1 MNTSSA
7 RILRAAFTLILSVSL
22 PAFAVAQ
29 SAPAASSTPE
39 EEKSVKLEKFVVTGS
54 YIPSAEIA
62 INAGI
67 SPVVQIDRKV
77 IDQSGYTNAA
87 ELLQTIA
94 ISNANSVP
102 ISNNATGFT
111 PSATSVS
118 LRALGPEATLILING
133 RRVAP
138 FPVGTGGTTAFVDL
152 NSIPLAA
159 VESIE
164 ILKDG
169 ASALYGADAVAG
181 VVNIKMRRGYDGT
194 EAFVSYGNTTDKDSS
209 ETTASLITGAST
221 DKANFIV
228 GLNYYK
234 KNSIANRDRI
244 YSSVPPFL
252 SSNSSPINLELGVN
266 AVLAA
271 GVPAASLPAGRLSFF
286 GQSGATS
293 SNNGSVPAASYVY
306 SADRSSAFNFNEFSI
321 SYPTSKRLGAFAFGE
336 RKILGTD
343 NIKAYVDLSYQNVQA
358 ENQLAPSATGN
369 FTTSGQIELV
379 IPARTISP
387 ILTFNLGGVQTTV
400 ASGAAVPAGATPGPG
415 TRFVNGTAQRLAV
428 AGASNPF
435 NPFNQDIAG
444 GTRARFAEFGNRIF
458 RNETDAFLFSSGL
471 KGENIMDKWNAD
483 LSFTYSSIRDTS
495 RNTLNS
501 SSAFNRILNA
511 NDTFFQPGSS
521 SFSGTTTPYNPFG
534 FFRNPIAS
542 NALVT
547 DLAKVIV
554 KDVNESTLGQVQFVA
569 ATGELFN
576 LPAGPVGFAFGA
588 DFRHEQLD
596 QFPDP
601 AGRSGDLIG
610 SSPNAI
616 TRAQRK
622 IGGIFAEARL
632 PVVESLEASVALRY
646 EDFLTSNRNT
656 TVPKIGLRWTPLG
669 AQLAVRGSYSEGFR
683 EPSLYELFSSPV
695 AGLLP
700 ITDPRNGNFESEQP
714 ITLAGNRR
722 LEAEET
728 EYINL
733 GFVWTPEA
741 PALKGLTLG
750 ADFWR
755 IERNGTVDADA
766 QDTVDRLLGTA
777 PGGALPGESVL
788 LTPSGLIDVVNSVF
802 FNVGQTK
809 AQGVDLSLGYTFGTD
824 NFGRFD
830 FTTVWTM
837 LDKFE
842 RASVAGAAL
851 VDLVGTDSTGI
862 GEDGYLE
869 WKGRVNLEW
878 TYKGFVVFL
887 SGLYNDGFQDF
898 AFNPSFTA
906 VIERRVGS
914 AFLLDA
920 QVSYN
925 FRDRFGDWL
934 KDTKVTIGGRNV
946 LDHTPPF
953 AYGQAGNSTGYPSF
967 LYSAEGQFFY
977 ASLSRKF

>member
-1 MNTSSA
+1 VPY
-7 RILRAAFTLILSVSL
+7 I
-22 PAFAVAQ
+22 AVAQ
-29 SAPAASSTPE
+29 TAPSASGTPT

-54 YIPSAEIA
+54 YIPATETA
-62 INAGI
+62 INAGV

-77 IDQSGYTNAA
+77 IDQSGFTNTAD
-87 ELLQTIA
+87 LLQKITV
-94 ISNANSVP
+94 SNANAVP

-111 PSATSVS
+111 PGATSIS
-118 LRALGPEATLILING
+118 LRALGPEATLVLING

-138 FPVGTGGTTAFVDL
+138 YPVGTGGTTAFVDL
-152 NSIPLAA
+152 NSIPLSA

-164 ILKDG
+164 VLKDG

-194 EAFVSYGNTTDKDSS
+194 EAYVSYGNTTDKDAG
-209 ETTASLITGAST
+209 EVTASLITGATT
-221 DKANFIV
+221 DKANIVV

-234 KNSIANRDRI
+234 KNSIKNADRI

-252 SSNSSPINLELGVN
+252 SSNSSPINLELSRT

-271 GVPAASLPAGRLSFF
+271 GVPDASLPAGRLSFF

-293 SNNGSVPAASYVY
+293 SNNGAVPAGNYVY
-306 SADRSSAFNFNEFSI
+306 STGRSSSFNFNEFSV
-321 SYPTSKRLGAFAFGE
+321 SYPSSKRLGAFAFAE

-343 NIKAYVDLSYQNVQA
+343 NIKAYVDLSYQNVKT

-369 FTTSGQIELV
+369 FTTSGQVELI
-379 IPARTISP
+379 IPARTASP
-387 ILTFNLGGVQTTV
+387 ILTYNLAGVQTQI
-400 ASGAAVPAGATPGPG
+400 AAGAAPPAGATPGPG

-428 AGASNPF
+428 SGAFNPF

-458 RNETDAFLFSSGL
+458 RNQTDAFMIATGV

-483 LSFTYSSIRDTS
+483 LTFSYSAIRDTS

-501 SSAFNRILNA
+501 SSAFNRIMNQ
-511 NDTFFQPGSS
+511 NDSFFRPGSGD
-521 SFSGTTTPYNPFG
+521 FANTTTPYNPFG
-534 FFRNPIAS
+534 YYRNPIAS
-542 NALVT
+542 NRLVT
-547 DLAKVIV
+547 DLAKFDV
-554 KDVNESTLGQVQFVA
+554 KDVNESTLGALNFVA
-569 ATGELFN
+569 ATGDLMS
-576 LPAGPVGFAFGA
+576 LPAGAVGFAFGG
-588 DFRHEQLD
+588 DYRHEQLD

-601 AGRSGDLIG
+601 AGRTGDLIG

-622 IGGIFAEARL
+622 ISGVFAEVRV
-632 PVVESLEASVALRY
+632 PIVENLEGSLALRH
-646 EDFLTSNRNT
+646 ERFLTSDRNT
-656 TVPKIGLRWTPLG
+656 TVPKIGLRWMPIANELT
-669 AQLAVRGSYSEGFR
+669 VRASYSEGFR
-683 EPSLYELFSSPV
+683 EPSLYELYSSPV
-695 AGLLP
+695 SGLLP
-700 ITDPRNGNFESEQP
+700 ITDPRNGAFESEQP

-722 LEAEET
+722 LDAEET
-728 EYINL
+728 EYLNV
-733 GFVWTPEA
+733 GFVWSPQA
-741 PALKGLTLG
+741 PMLRGLTLG
-750 ADFWR
+750 ADFWK
-755 IERNGTVDADA
+755 IERLGTVDADA
-766 QDTVDRLLGTA
+766 QDTVDRILGTA

-809 AQGVDLSLGYTFGTD
+809 AQGVDLSLGYLWNTD
-824 NFGRFD
+824 NFGRFE

-842 RASVAGAAL
+842 RASVAGAPL
-851 VDLVGTDSTGI
+851 VDLVGTDSTGVA
-862 GEDGYLE
+862 EDGYLE

-878 TYKGFVVFL
+878 TYKGFVVYL

-898 AFNPSFTA
+898 EFDPSFN

-925 FRDRFGDWL
+925 FRDQFGEWL

-967 LYSAEGQFFY
+967 LYSSEGQFVY